1 MVQDKW
7 QFQTEGAKIVGK
19 ILDCDF
25 SLDELWYD
33 GMFSKTSFFER
44 AYPAVSNDELY
55 CLCDYIKN
63 ETADKFWAWFKKN
76 EGIRHFHPAPMNT
89 SELDKKDQKIV
100 QDLSNIYVKVDNYK
114 FRILKKSSQYVAP
127 EDWLK
132 KSINKKPIEMSE
144 KWKMAAEFVKVRYMD
159 SIEINSVV
167 IVEND
172 HRLLCFAKGTLYI
185 PKIAVEK
192 EIELLRTYTMYKKNT
207 TGEVEKEAFSTMVRS
222 LLQKIESLNL
232 LCPKITNL
240 KFLNSLLLHKFLKN
254 NKNFK

>member
-1 MVQDKW
+1 MMANNISGTVFVKGIYVKKEDKLKFGYNITADCPLDRDRKMVQDKW

-44 AYPAVSNDELY
+44 AYLAVSNDELY

-76 EGIRHFHPAPMNT
+76 EGNRHFQPAPMNT

-100 QDLSNIYVKVDNYK
+100 QDLSNIYVKVDTYK

-132 KSINKKPIEMSE
+132 KSIEKKTNRHVR
-144 KWKMAAEFVKVRYMD
+144 KMENSSRYC
-159 SIEINSVV
+159 N
-167 IVEND
+167 
-172 HRLLCFAKGTLYI
+172 
-185 PKIAVEK
+185 
-192 EIELLRTYTMYKKNT
+192 
-207 TGEVEKEAFSTMVRS
+207 
-222 LLQKIESLNL
+222 QKL
-232 LCPKITNL
+232 P
-240 KFLNSLLLHKFLKN
+240 
-254 NKNFK
+254 